1 MRYGIGVR
9 LMIPAVLAFLPVL
22 SGSARMRQDPCGG
35 GEP

>member
-9 LMIPAVLAFLPVL
+9 LMVLAVLALLPVL
-22 SGSARMRQDPCGG
+22 SGPARVRQDPCGG